1 MTAAEKIAA
10 ELRDAFRGMDL
21 PGGNPRVAEAR
32 YAIQAAYQ
40 ANDFDAGLT
49 RALAAIGALDD
60 AEAAAAAEVRAA
72 EARMATITEANAK
85 AREAL
90 RQALDACGGP
100 GAAEA
105 ETDHHK
111 ARLQRGG
118 AKVEITDAE
127 TLPAIYWRWKKE
139 PDQALIKA
147 IKANLS
153 QALRWCSRLPPLL
166 YHQRIVENGTPN
178 SQGNAPQGKA
188 APSVAWAVRLRQNHV
203 GNQDGGRHWRQDWR
217 H

>member
-1 MTAAEKIAA
+1 MTTADKIATD
-10 ELRDAFRGMDL
+10 LRDAFRGMDL
-21 PGGNPRVAEAR
+21 RGAAFGWATEDPMAVIVIKAR
-32 YAIQAAYQ
+32 NAIMAAYQ

-49 RALAAIGALDD
+49 RALAAIVALDD

-72 EARMATITEANAK
+72 QARMAIVTEAAAK

-105 ETDHHK
+105 ATDHHK

-118 AKVEITDAE
+118 AKVQITDEE

-139 PDQALIKA
+139 PDKALIKA
-147 IKANLS
+147 MMAKGDAIPGA
-153 QALRWCSRLPPLL
+153 ALVQSPPTL
-166 YHQRIVENGTPN
+166 HI
-178 SQGNAPQGKA
+178 SAKDK
-188 APSVAWAVRLRQNHV
+188 S
-203 GNQDGGRHWRQDWR
+203 
-217 H
+217 

>member
-1 MTAAEKIAA
+1 MTAADKIAA
-10 ELRDAFRGMDL
+10 DLRDAFRGIEL
-21 PGGNPRVAEAR
+21 PGIEEFGAR
-32 YAIQAAYQ
+32 NAIIDCFI
-40 ANDFDAGLT
+40 ANDFDSAMSN
-49 RALAAIGALDD
+49 ALAAIVALDD

-72 EARMATITEANAK
+72 QARMATVTEASAK

-105 ETDHHK
+105 ETDHHT

-139 PDQALIKA
+139 PDKALIKA
-147 IKANLS
+147 IMAKGDAIS
-153 QALRWCSRLPPLL
+153 GAALVQSPPTL
-166 YHQRIVENGTPN
+166 HI
-178 SQGNAPQGKA
+178 SAKDK
-188 APSVAWAVRLRQNHV
+188 S
-203 GNQDGGRHWRQDWR
+203 
-217 H
+217 